1 MERVMAAFDEES
13 LFGAPRP
20 KKAHEIGE
28 NLDALSARE
37 LAERIE
43 MLKREVERLEAAIRA
58 REATRTAASSVFK
71 I

>member
-1 MERVMAAFDEES
+1 MAAFDEES
-13 LFGAPRP
+13 LFGKPRP
-20 KKAHEIGE
+20 KPQTHEIGE

-43 MLKREVERLEAAIRA
+43 LLKREIERLEAAIVA

>member
-1 MERVMAAFDEES
+1 MAAFDEES
-13 LFGAPRP
+13 LFGTPRP
-20 KKAHEIGE
+20 KPKAHEIGE

-37 LAERIE
+37 LAERVE

>member
-1 MERVMAAFDEES
+1 MAAFDEET
-13 LFGAPRP
+13 LFGKPRP
-20 KKAHEIGE
+20 EPQTHEIGE

-43 MLKREVERLEAAIRA
+43 LLKREIERLEAAIRA

>member
-1 MERVMAAFDEES
+1 MAAFDEET
-13 LFGAPRP
+13 LFGKPRP
-20 KKAHEIGE
+20 KPPVHEIGE

-37 LAERIE
+37 LAERVE
-43 MLKREVERLEAAIRA
+43 LLKREIVRLEAAIGA